1 MVVRSCG
8 RTCVSVVSKLTLTQV
23 SIKRSDECILQ
34 EFHEVIAVISTALY
48 FNRAI
53 ENCGMLVA
61 VPQGEFTATKIISEG
76 SPVEKQCVERWMGA
90 CL

>member
-1 MVVRSCG
+1 M
-8 RTCVSVVSKLTLTQV
+8 TLSKV

-34 EFHEVIAVISTALY
+34 AFHEVIAVISIALY

-61 VPQGEFTATKIISEG
+61 ISPGEFTATKIISEG
-76 SPVEKQCVERWMGA
+76 SPVEKQCVERWVEA

>member
-1 MVVRSCG
+1 MVARSCG
-8 RTCVSVVSKLTLTQV
+8 SICTFSVSKLILVQV
-23 SIKRSDECILQ
+23 SIRRGDECILQ
-34 EFHEVIAVISTALY
+34 EFHEVIVVISIALY

-61 VPQGEFTATKIISEG
+61 APQGEFTATKIISEG

-90 CL
+90 RL

>member
-34 EFHEVIAVISTALY
+34 AFHEVIAVISMALY

-61 VPQGEFTATKIISEG
+61 VYQGEFTATKIISEG
-76 SPVEKQCVERWMGA
+76 SPVEKQCVERWVEA
-90 CL
+90 RL